1 MKKVNNGTV
10 ATKAAG
16 VTATS
21 SQRMQTNDSSLPIW
35 KDKFGR
41 VQCAMWN
48 HSQEDGKTRQ
58 TISISRSYQDEDKKW
73 HNVHYFDSDDIK
85 DIREAC
91 DEVEGQLLNLKGMS
105 QVVGED

>member
-1 MKKVNNGTV
+1 MTKTLTKKME
-10 ATKAAG
+10 
-16 VTATS
+16 VTGRKPVES
-21 SQRMQTNDSSLPIW
+21 QTNDSSLPIW

-91 DEVEGQLLNLKGMS
+91 DEAEGQLLTLKGMS